1 MASPPLT
8 NREYAY
14 LRISGK
20 GDHLFVSKR
29 LGLEPT
35 NCWSEGDVNPRN
47 NIPRKLMSWKYESG
61 LDDTYSIEEH
71 IKELFKVLEPLEE
84 TLVALRDKYELCIQ
98 CVGYFPASGHG
109 INLNYETISKAASL
123 GLSFDY
129 DFYYVDDHGHDL
141 DYQ

>member
-1 MASPPLT
+1 
-8 NREYAY
+8 
-14 LRISGK
+14 
-20 GDHLFVSKR
+20 
-29 LGLEPT
+29 
-35 NCWSEGDVNPRN
+35 
-47 NIPRKLMSWKYESG
+47 MSWKYESG